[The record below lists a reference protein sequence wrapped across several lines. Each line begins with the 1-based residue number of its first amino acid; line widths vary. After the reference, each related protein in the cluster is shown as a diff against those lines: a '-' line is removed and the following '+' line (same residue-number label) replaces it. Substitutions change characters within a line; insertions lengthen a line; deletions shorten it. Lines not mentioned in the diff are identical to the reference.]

1 MLINWFTVIAQIIN
15 FLILAFLLQHFLY
28 KPILQTIKK
37 RQATIDAQWEKA
49 KIAQA
54 EAQKEADNYHQ
65 QQQELRQKQETM
77 MAQMRAEVE
86 EEHQKLLIKARREV
100 EETQVQWRE
109 ALAQEQ
115 NDFIHYLRQQIA
127 QQTNI
132 IARHALQDLASVDLE
147 QQMIA
152 SFCQRLQKIDDRQR
166 QIICQSQLNS
176 HQPIIIKSSF
186 QISPESRQQ
195 ITKTLQ
201 NEVVS
206 NNNLEFQNSPDLL
219 CGIEIRLAEYVIS
232 WNLDDY
238 LQTLESHFQKLSG
251 RN

>member
-37 RQATIDAQWEKA
+37 RQATIDAQWEEA
-49 KIAQA
+49 KIAQSK
-54 EAQKEADNYHQ
+54 AQKEADNYRQ
-65 QQQELRQKQETM
+65 QQQELQQQQETI
-77 MAQMRAEVE
+77 MAQMRTKVESEHQNLLIQARQEVE
-86 EEHQKLLIKARREV
+86 EIQG
-100 EETQVQWRE
+100 QWRE
-109 ALAQEQ
+109 ALVQEQ

-127 QQTNI
+127 EQTNT
-132 IARHALQDLASVDLE
+132 IARHALQDLANVDLE

-166 QIICQSQLNS
+166 QIISQSQLNS

-195 ITKTLQ
+195 ITKVLQ
-201 NEVVS
+201 NEGVS
-206 NNNLEFQNSPDLL
+206 NNTLEFQNSPDLL
-219 CGIEIRLAEYVIS
+219 CGIEVRLAEYVIS

-238 LQTLESHFQKLSG
+238 LQTLESHFQQLSG